1 MKKNFMVRSPTDSDF
16 HTFNRP
22 GISLLQ
28 AAVISRKERH
38 ATSDTIVCKFAD
50 ASVWRFLQ
58 CINDEAVVTYVGS
71 LAVEPAIT
79 KLGNSTD
86 LTAKQ
91 LCRDAIL

>member
-58 CINDEAVVTYVGS
+58 CINDEAVSYACIDIKRLPYKIRPV
-71 LAVEPAIT
+71 LAVYL
-79 KLGNSTD
+79 KGF
-86 LTAKQ
+86 LTT
-91 LCRDAIL
+91 LV